1 MGPRRFIAPGSC
13 LFSASLLLA
22 LLLSPRTISA
32 LGTVSPRDCQPSGL
46 SALRFPS
53 YLGPAAP
60 PAAICM
66 STHRACWYPHRFVTS
81 VCLQHAVSKAPRFS
95 HSSGV
100 TPHSSRLSLVPIS
113 KRNRK
118 TPVLNLLLPSASHCS
133 AKLWGM
139 GRPMGGLWTAKR

>member
-1 MGPRRFIAPGSC
+1 MRPSWKNGVAGCGSLEVFLDPVCFLHPCYWRF
-13 LFSASLLLA
+13 FSPHEPS
-22 LLLSPRTISA
+22 
-32 LGTVSPRDCQPSGL
+32 QPSVL

-53 YLGPAAP
+53 YLGPAAL

-66 STHRACWYPHRFVTS
+66 STHQACWYPHRCVTS

-100 TPHSSRLSLVPIS
+100 TPHSSRFSLVPIS